1 MHIERQIKFLF
12 ALLLAVLLVSPFV
25 YMEATQPKAFVSA
38 QGGTTVFTNVRVTQD
53 LRMQPRTAISVTM
66 NGTID
71 PTGSFQRLESAGA
84 VSVSGDSVDVE
95 PAGTI
100 LVLANVG
107 GSTITITET
116 ASLIS
121 AGNVALGAGDTATF
135 ISDGDAWR
143 QIAASNN

>member
-1 MHIERQIKFLF
+1 
-12 ALLLAVLLVSPFV
+12 
-25 YMEATQPKAFVSA
+25 
-38 QGGTTVFTNVRVTQD
+38 
-53 LRMQPRTAISVTM
+53 MQPRTAISVTM

>member
-1 MHIERQIKFLF
+1 MQRIHKFYITC
-12 ALLLAVLLVSPFV
+12 LLVLLMFTPLIIF
-25 YMEATQPKAFVSA
+25 EATQPKAFVSA

>member
-1 MHIERQIKFLF
+1 MQRIHKFYIACLL
-12 ALLLAVLLVSPFV
+12 ALLMLTPFIWIEV
-25 YMEATQPKAFVSA
+25 TKPTQWVSA

-53 LRMQPRTAISVTM
+53 IRLQPRTAISVTM

-84 VSVSGDSVDVE
+84 VSVSGDDVDLE
-95 PAGTI
+95 PAGTV
-100 LVLANVG
+100 LVLANIG

-116 ASLIS
+116 AALIS